1 MARLTWDNIGE
12 RLFETGVK
20 NGVVYLYDDQTKAY
34 TDGEA
39 WNGLVSIAESPS
51 GAEPTALWANDA
63 KYGELLSAE
72 EFGGTIEAYTYP
84 DNFAICDGSAELV
97 PGVRVRQQARKAFGM
112 TYRTTLANDT
122 DGYDHGYV
130 IHLVYGCKASPSE
143 KTNSTINDSPE
154 ANTMSWEFTTT
165 PVDVG
170 TGFSKTSHIEINS
183 TKFADEAG
191 KAKLA
196 ALEDILYG
204 GESTTARLPLPEEL
218 KTILGSAA

>member
-1 MARLTWDNIGE
+1 MARLTWDNIGD
-12 RLFETGVK
+12 RLFETGIK
-20 NGVVYLYDDQTKAY
+20 NGVVYLYDDDKKAY

-84 DNFAICDGSAELV
+84 DAFGICDGSAELV
-97 PGVRVRQQARKAFGM
+97 PGVKVRQQARKSFGM
-112 TYRTTLANDT
+112 TYRTTLANDVDGT
-122 DGYDHGYV
+122 DYGYI
-130 IHLVYGCKASPSE
+130 IHIVYGCKVSPSE

-183 TKFADEAG
+183 TKVD
-191 KAKLA
+191 KTKLT

-204 GESTTARLPLPEEL
+204 AETGEDAPRLPLPAEL
-218 KTILGSAA
+218 KSLLAKSE

>member
-1 MARLTWDNIGE
+1 MARLVWDSIGE

-20 NGVVYLYDDQTKAY
+20 NGVVYLYDDDAKTY
-34 TDGEA
+34 TNGEA

-63 KYGELLSAE
+63 KYGELMSAE

-84 DNFAICDGSAELV
+84 DAFAKCDGSAELV
-97 PGVRVRQQARKAFGM
+97 PGVRVRQQARKTFGM
-112 TYRTTLANDT
+112 TYRTTLANDVDGT
-122 DGYDHGYV
+122 DYGYI
-130 IHLVYGCKASPSE
+130 IHLVYGCKAAPSE

-165 PVDVG
+165 PVEVG

-183 TKFADEAG
+183 KKVSAEQ
-191 KAKLA
+191 LA
-196 ALEDILYG
+196 ALEKILYG
-204 GESTTARLPLPEEL
+204 DDGEAGVPRLPLPSEL
-218 KTILGSAA
+218 KTIFTAA